1 MEVFDAKIGL
11 VQKPDK
17 VEVRDVSSELEKAEK
32 FIRELKEEV
41 FVEDLI
47 KTVQGLYPLTNDE
60 VYDLIKK
67 IDKELKPKEEPI
79 TEPINA

>member
-1 MEVFDAKIGL
+1 MEIFDAKIGL

-17 VEVRDVSSELEKAEK
+17 AEVRDVSSELEKAEK

-60 VYDLIKK
+60 VYSIIKK
-67 IDKELKPKEEPI
+67 IDAELQPKEEPKPI
-79 TEPINA
+79 TE